1 LFALLRFSKP
11 LTDSGCCQ
19 IYICIIQQDRIGQYA
34 DINILKND
42 AMNSDL
48 FTRWLQT
55 EAEILYHQSSTP
67 EAFMNRAKPLIEA
80 LVKVNKSELLSEKD
94 LQEILT
100 ASKSQK
106 NPDTV
111 KRNSYFDIVDLCLYR
126 AN

>member
-1 LFALLRFSKP
+1 VYGP
-11 LTDSGCCQ
+11 
-19 IYICIIQQDRIGQYA
+19 QQF
-34 DINILKND
+34 KND

-55 EAEILYHQSSTP
+55 EAEILFQQSSTP

-80 LVKVNKSELLSEKD
+80 LVKENKSELLSEKD

-106 NPDTV
+106 SPDTV

>member
-1 LFALLRFSKP
+1 
-11 LTDSGCCQ
+11 
-19 IYICIIQQDRIGQYA
+19 
-34 DINILKND
+34 
-42 AMNSDL
+42 MNSDL

-67 EAFMNRAKPLIEA
+67 EAFMNRAKPLIKA
-80 LVKVNKSELLSEKD
+80 LVKENNSELLSEKD

-100 ASKSQK
+100 ATKSQK